1 MKSPN
6 RLGESSNLEATD
18 ESCESSGDY
27 SSHAEM
33 QPSKGV
39 SCEHSKNIGIKKT
52 DRYSKGKTAVKNK
65 KPVDSD
71 IESTDLISSESSE
84 DESSNWGVQTVNM
97 CNDKRVW
104 DKKDCCFFCGKLD
117 FKIARHWSIWHKD
130 ELLVKKV
137 ENLPKLTKERTQKIA
152 ELRNKGNLKHN
163 LNVWATGKG
172 QIVPRKRPSYN
183 ENSSH
188 YLPCEFCSGSF
199 TRKWLSMHQKKCSK
213 KHGREMQRRVQSA
226 AKMMIPEVA
235 AKQQISESLRIKV
248 LSRMI
253 SDEISLEVKKDS
265 DILIYGSRLL
275 RNHPEEHQALLVSQK
290 MRDMAKLV
298 IAARERDSSITGI
311 RQCIDN
317 AKFDTVVA
325 SVRAVAGYSSQ
336 LESYEVPSYARN
348 IGFEIDKVIA
358 QLCSEALKSSDNSL
372 ADKVKSFKDIKLA
385 SWSHEVTNVAHHT
398 LKKRKR
404 NRPNLI
410 PVAEDLKKLSN
421 YLKSY
426 GVLVK
431 RHCGK
436 DQ

>member
-1 MKSPN
+1 MMNESNDLEATANSSESSEDTRIYAKEQTSRFKSKESSKGKMIRKKLEQFKRKAAVKNMKSPN

-33 QPSKGV
+33 QPSKN
-39 SCEHSKNIGIKKT
+39 SKVVINA
-52 DRYSKGKTAVKNK
+52 S
-65 KPVDSD
+65 
-71 IESTDLISSESSE
+71 
-84 DESSNWGVQTVNM
+84 
-97 CNDKRVW
+97 
-104 DKKDCCFFCGKLD
+104 
-117 FKIARHWSIWHKD
+117 
-130 ELLVKKV
+130 
-137 ENLPKLTKERTQKIA
+137 
-152 ELRNKGNLKHN
+152 
-163 LNVWATGKG
+163 
-172 QIVPRKRPSYN
+172 
-183 ENSSH
+183 
-188 YLPCEFCSGSF
+188 
-199 TRKWLSMHQKKCSK
+199 KKCSK

-372 ADKVKSFKDIKLA
+372 ADKVKTSRISSWHHGLMKLLM
-385 SWSHEVTNVAHHT
+385 SHIIH
-398 LKKRKR
+398 
-404 NRPNLI
+404 
-410 PVAEDLKKLSN
+410 
-421 YLKSY
+421 
-426 GVLVK
+426 
-431 RHCGK
+431 
-436 DQ
+436 